1 MRYPIL
7 LEEKIEHIE
16 SLETEMNTKLKEFKN
31 ETHLMVLGILEL
43 AKEIVIP
50 NADKNFHVCYSAE
63 GNSDGSIGKV
73 LRLFRSPADRKVLVE
88 MVDGNI
94 IDFTSIYE
102 QDLNYVCD
110 RIFDV
115 IEK

>member
-1 MRYPIL
+1 MGYPIL
-7 LEEKIEHIE
+7 LKERIKHLE
-16 SLETEMNTKLKEFKN
+16 SLESEMKSKLNEFNN

-43 AKEIVIP
+43 VNEVVIP

-88 MVDGNI
+88 MVDGTV

-102 QDLNYVCD
+102 QDLDYVCD

>member
-1 MRYPIL
+1 MGYPIL
-7 LEEKIEHIE
+7 LKERIKRIE
-16 SLETEMNTKLKEFKN
+16 SLEKDMNSKLNEFKT

-43 AKEIVIP
+43 AKEVIIP

>member
-1 MRYPIL
+1 MGYPIL
-7 LEEKIEHIE
+7 LKERIKRIE
-16 SLETEMNTKLKEFKN
+16 SLENEMNSKLNEFKN

-43 AKEIVIP
+43 AKEVVIP
-50 NADKNFHVCYSAE
+50 NADKNFHVCYSREENA
-63 GNSDGSIGKV
+63 DGAIGKV
-73 LRLFRSPADRKVLVE
+73 QRLFRSPADRKVLVE
-88 MVDGNI
+88 MVDGKV
-94 IDFTSIYE
+94 IDFMSIYE